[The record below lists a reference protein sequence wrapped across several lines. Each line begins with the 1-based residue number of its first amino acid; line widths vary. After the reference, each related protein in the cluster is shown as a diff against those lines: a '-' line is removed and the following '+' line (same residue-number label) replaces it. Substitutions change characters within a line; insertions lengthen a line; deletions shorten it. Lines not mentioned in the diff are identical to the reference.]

1 VHNNYFLL
9 RKLSSDLENR
19 LSHAIIS
26 ECFTQNKEELII
38 RFETSEG
45 TFFIKASLQ
54 ASFSCLS
61 FPERYDRARKNS
73 VDIFEDIVG
82 QRVEGIRQ
90 FMNERSFAIQCSNNL
105 SLLFKMH
112 GIRSNVILFRMD
124 NVDAV
129 FKNNLKQ
136 DLGLKLGA
144 LDRQIDW
151 SYENFVRHQSD
162 LPLTYFTFGKVVWK
176 YLDELNFYSFTAEE
190 QWSRLQDLLQVLHQP
205 TYYITQING
214 RITFSLVPL
223 GDLVREHKYSIEAL
237 NDFFLSFTQH
247 DTFGGEKSAALMKL
261 SRKLR
266 MRENYYKNIFQ
277 KMIALQKDHNYKV
290 WADLVMANL
299 HAIEPGSEHVTLLNF
314 YDENRPAQIKLKKHL
329 SPVKNAELFYAKSK
343 NQQLE
348 ITRLQQSLVS
358 KEKEVA
364 TLKDQI
370 QQLETIHDTKNLRTM
385 VLSMGLIDPSKK
397 KTESL
402 PYHEFEYKTFKILVG
417 KNSQSNDK
425 LTLKHSYKEDLW
437 LHAKDVAGSHVLIK
451 HQAGKKFPK
460 DVIERAAQL
469 AAYNSK
475 RKNESLC
482 PVIFTP
488 RKYVRKRKGDP
499 AGAVIVEREETILV
513 EPKLN

>member
-1 VHNNYFLL
+1 M
-9 RKLSSDLENR
+9 
-19 LSHAIIS
+19 SHAIVS

-54 ASFSCLS
+54 GSFSCLS
-61 FPERYDRARKNS
+61 FPERFDRARKNS
-73 VDIFEDIVG
+73 VDIFEDIIG

-124 NVDAV
+124 NVEAV

-144 LDRQIDW
+144 LDRHIDW
-151 SYENFVRHQSD
+151 SYENFANHQSD
-162 LPLTYFTFGKVVWK
+162 LRLTYFTFGKVVWK
-176 YLDELNFYSFTAEE
+176 YLDELNFNSVSTEE
-190 QWSRLQDLLQVLHQP
+190 RWSRLQDLLQDLHRP
-205 TYYITQING
+205 TYYITHING
-214 RITFSLVPL
+214 KITFSLVPL
-223 GDLVREHKYSIEAL
+223 GGIVREHKNPIHAL

-247 DTFGGEKSAALMKL
+247 DTFAGEKSAAFMAL

-299 HAIEPGSEHVTLLNF
+299 HAIEPGSEQVTLFNF
-314 YDENRPAQIKLKKHL
+314 YDKNRPAQIKLKKNL

-348 ITRLQQSLVS
+348 ITRLQQALIS
-358 KEKEVA
+358 KEKEIA
-364 TLKDQI
+364 TLQDQMH
-370 QQLETIHDTKNLRTM
+370 QLETIPDIKTLRTM
-385 VLSMGLIDPSKK
+385 VISMGLIAPSKK

-499 AGAVIVEREETILV
+499 VGAVIVEREETILV